1 MGLFPGDNLHRTCA
15 AVLIALVSLMFS
27 SCEFFRTLFLGPL
40 YGITLEVET
49 GGNCSVE
56 PAAEKEENGVFY
68 FRDGTTVTMTAAP
81 SAGYRFTGWVVDAQR
96 SYSKIL
102 TIPALGRDTGVT
114 LEFSPVETAWTILVY
129 LDGDNDLEG
138 NAITDFEEMETGL
151 YLAQTGDPGV
161 MDKVAVAVQFDR
173 GNEISSSFDGVWTT
187 ARRYEVLPDYSAGC
201 GSRLVEDLGE
211 VNMGDPATLKDF
223 LEWGKCTFPAE
234 YYVLVLWN
242 HGGGARDLTPD
253 DGRRDICFDETPGSD
268 VLYVGEITDG
278 LSGEH
283 AVDILGMDACLMG
296 TLETAYEYRP
306 GTGGFGAD
314 YMVASPAEERG
325 DGWEYDRI
333 FSRLAGEGNYD
344 AEEDPCYDAA
354 ALTPGIFAALLVK
367 EYRDTCIGYS
377 DQTMTAFRLAGV
389 PGVKTAVDELAGEL
403 AYQKSEVLS
412 RVDSGGIPFYTS
424 PSDSRSV
431 PYFELGN
438 LCDILSSPEISADI
452 TSAAGAVKT
461 ALRDLIVSA
470 WGGADYGGYEDP
482 GGDGYRGVSI
492 FFSEGPSDY
501 SYQWWYTSEDTTGLP
516 GADETWLYG
525 KLDFCGSDGT
535 PPVDSWKELFDTWY

>member
-253 DGRRDICFDETPGSD
+253 DGRRDICSMKPREATYSTWERLPTDCPGNTLSTSWEWTPASW
-268 VLYVGEITDG
+268 
-278 LSGEH
+278 EH
-283 AVDILGMDACLMG
+283 WR
-296 TLETAYEYRP
+296 RP
-306 GTGGFGAD
+306 TN
-314 YMVASPAEERG
+314 
-325 DGWEYDRI
+325 I
-333 FSRLAGEGNYD
+333 
-344 AEEDPCYDAA
+344 
-354 ALTPGIFAALLVK
+354 
-367 EYRDTCIGYS
+367 
-377 DQTMTAFRLAGV
+377 V
-389 PGVKTAVDELAGEL
+389 PGPAV
-403 AYQKSEVLS
+403 SE
-412 RVDSGGIPFYTS
+412 PTTWS
-424 PSDSRSV
+424 PPRRKRGKR
-431 PYFELGN
+431 LG
-438 LCDILSSPEISADI
+438 
-452 TSAAGAVKT
+452 V
-461 ALRDLIVSA
+461 
-470 WGGADYGGYEDP
+470 
-482 GGDGYRGVSI
+482 
-492 FFSEGPSDY
+492 
-501 SYQWWYTSEDTTGLP
+501 
-516 GADETWLYG
+516 
-525 KLDFCGSDGT
+525 
-535 PPVDSWKELFDTWY
+535 